1 MSTDSPIFSFALG
14 VPGTAQAKFSCGGSE
29 IEFQLDNVCNPLGD
43 LLHGMV
49 SLITTPSQLWGEEN
63 SCHVV
68 WYSGTDSYNWFL
80 SVDSNQDVSLRIT
93 KSLGFFED
101 DEVEML
107 LYVCPYVELVQC
119 VVGELDSFVKKV
131 GLLNYAQQWQKDEF
145 PITYFLFLK
154 KHLIDNNRWDQ
165 EVGKQCDI
173 LSDELLLLLA

>member
-1 MSTDSPIFSFALG
+1 MDTMKPIFSFKLG
-14 VPGTAQAKFSCGGSE
+14 VPGTAHATFTCGDSSVD
-29 IEFQLDNVCNPLGD
+29 FQLDNVCNPLGD

-63 SCHVV
+63 ACHVV
-68 WYSGTDSYNWFL
+68 WYSGSDSFNWFI
-80 SVDSNQDVSLRIT
+80 SIDGNHDVSLKIT

-107 LYVCPYVELVQC
+107 SFACPFYDFVQC
-119 VVGELDSFVKKV
+119 IVGELDSFVKGV

-154 KHLIDNNRWDQ
+154 KHLIDNNRWVT
-165 EVGKQCDI
+165 ETNKTCDI